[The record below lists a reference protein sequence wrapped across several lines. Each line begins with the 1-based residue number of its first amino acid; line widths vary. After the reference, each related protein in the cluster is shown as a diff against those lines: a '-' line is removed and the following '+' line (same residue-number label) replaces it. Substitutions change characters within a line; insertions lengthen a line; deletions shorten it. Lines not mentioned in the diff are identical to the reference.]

1 MAHIGRPRINYD
13 IVSARFPA
21 DTLGHIKTL
30 LNDGETQADFIRAAV
45 TSAIAAR
52 EIQLRR
58 VFRKT
63 ETEHAEAS
71 SP

>member
-1 MAHIGRPRINYD
+1 MARTGRPRINYD

-30 LNDGETQADFIRAAV
+30 LSEGETQADFIRAAV
-45 TSAIAAR
+45 TAAIAAR

-58 VFRKT
+58 AFRQP
-63 ETEHAEAS
+63 EHAEAS
-71 SP
+71 